1 MCRFGSADSGRY
13 GGCCGGVGVGVVK
26 RFETE
31 GEYMKFA
38 ELWTLIWKQT
48 GELVPGHDDG
58 AEGMLMTTEDAAK
71 DEARRQNEM
80 YADSI
85 GEIVAERVEL

>member
-1 MCRFGSADSGRY
+1 
-13 GGCCGGVGVGVVK
+13 
-26 RFETE
+26 
-31 GEYMKFA
+31 MKFLR
-38 ELWTLIWKQT
+38 LWTLVWKTT
-48 GELVPGHDDG
+48 GELVPGLDEG

-85 GEIVAERVEL
+85 GEIIAEPIEISQPPAK